1 MAKFAAFLTV
11 ILLAQLQGR
20 MASGTELPMSFSC
33 HFETGG
39 AWIFD
44 GGKFTEE
51 KVKALDLQIVT
62 GKSGSSPT
70 LKTDAGTVRLKHVAA
85 LDANH
90 FLEVTVGGYL
100 NITTIFD
107 EKTKT
112 GSFPAVHSRHFGVLG
127 KPLVSQYRGICRP
140 VK

>member
-1 MAKFAAFLTV
+1 MAKSAACLTV
-11 ILLAQLQGR
+11 ILLAQLQTGT
-20 MASGTELPMSFSC
+20 ASGAELPKSFDC

-39 AWIFD
+39 AWAFD
-44 GGKFTEE
+44 DGKFTEE
-51 KVKALDLQIVT
+51 KVKALDLKIVT
-62 GKSGSSPT
+62 GKQGGT
-70 LKTDAGTVRLKHVAA
+70 AVLKTDAGTVKLKHVAA

-107 EKTKT
+107 EKLKT
-112 GSFPAVHSRHFGVLG
+112 GGFSAVHSRHFGVLG

-140 VK
+140 AK

>member
-1 MAKFAAFLTV
+1 MAKFAACMA
-11 ILLAQLQGR
+11 IIILAQFQLR
-20 MASGTELPMSFSC
+20 MALATELPKAFNC

-44 GGKFTEE
+44 DGKYREE

-62 GKSGSSPT
+62 GKPGSTPV

-107 EKTKT
+107 EKIKT
-112 GSFPAVHSRHFGVLG
+112 GGFPAVHSRHFGVLG